1 MKITA
6 EEAVSLLPIIAQ
18 KIRVSSGSLFGEEKP
33 VEEVLELINANP
45 ENLRYWDIRPLLE
58 ISPEGSQ
65 TIYVE
70 MQPNPSYK
78 KLYQPLLGRKL
89 AQTQKSREFLT
100 RFVRFAYK
108 AFEQEI
114 FETQRVFEDNRIN
127 PIEWSFIL
135 FEGLN
140 LHCLCNNRTGKFMLK
155 VQNGAHELPSRWV
168 DDDISLADFQNE
180 MRDFFHDVLSE
191 PIHELLK

>member
-1 MKITA
+1 MKITTQ
-6 EEAVSLLPIIAQ
+6 EAVSLLPPIA
-18 KIRVSSGSLFGEEKP
+18 KKVRVSKGSLFGEEKST
-33 VEEVLELINANP
+33 EEVLGLINANP

-58 ISPEGSQ
+58 ITPEGSQ

-78 KLYQPLLGRKL
+78 KLYRPLLGRKS
-89 AQTQKSREFLT
+89 TPTRKSDEFLT

-108 AFEQEI
+108 TFEQEI
-114 FETQRVFEDNRIN
+114 FEMQRVFEDNRIN
-127 PIEWSFIL
+127 PIEWSFVL

-140 LHCLCNNRTGKFMLK
+140 LHCVCNNRTGKFMLK

-168 DDDISLADFQNE
+168 DDDIKLADFQNE

-191 PIHELLK
+191 PMHELLK

>member
-6 EEAVSLLPIIAQ
+6 EEAVSLLPITAQ
-18 KIRVSSGSLFGEEKP
+18 KIRVSNGSLFGEEKP
-33 VEEVLELINANP
+33 VEEVLKLINANP

-78 KLYQPLLGRKL
+78 KLYQPLLGRKST
-89 AQTQKSREFLT
+89 QTKKSREFLT
-100 RFVRFAYK
+100 RFVEFSYK
-108 AFEQEI
+108 TFKQEVFEKELI
-114 FETQRVFEDNRIN
+114 FEDNRIN

-140 LHCLCNNRTGKFMLK
+140 LHCICNNHTGKFMLK
-155 VQNGAHELPSRWV
+155 VQKGAHELPSRWV

-191 PIHELLK
+191 PMHELLK